1 MAVLPRPHSTTGAP
15 SSERSVVL
23 GSATRWHGR
32 YRFGVRLGQPSTRRG
47 KGQPNTGNGA
57 SLVACT
63 GNGACASAGELD
75 TWCGEVVTGMGAAM
89 GGTTGSSR
97 AD

>member
-1 MAVLPRPHSTTGAP
+1 MAATVSAYDSVSPAHDEARASLTGM
-15 SSERSVVL
+15 
-23 GSATRWHGR
+23 
-32 YRFGVRLGQPSTRRG
+32 GVMA
-47 KGQPNTGNGA
+47 GA

-63 GNGACASAGELD
+63 ENGACASAGELD